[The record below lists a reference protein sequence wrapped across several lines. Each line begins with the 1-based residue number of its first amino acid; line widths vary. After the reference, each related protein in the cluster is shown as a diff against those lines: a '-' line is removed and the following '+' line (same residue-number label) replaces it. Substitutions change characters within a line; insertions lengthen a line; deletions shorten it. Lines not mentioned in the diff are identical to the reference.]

1 MRALTYLDNGATSF
15 PKPASV
21 YRELDRCVRT
31 YCGNAGRSSHSLS
44 VAAAEKIY
52 ECRSVIA
59 KLVGLS
65 KPERVVFTYNTTH
78 AINTALYGVLKH
90 GDHVITGKTE
100 HNAVMR
106 PLKAMEKEGMITLSQ
121 VDTSNTDELI
131 RRLSVLINPKTRAI
145 VLSHASNVL
154 PLVLDMGKIG
164 ALCRSRG
171 VLFIA
176 DCAQSAGLHSIDM
189 EKDKIDIVCLPSH
202 KGLLGIQGAGALCIG
217 EGVDEKRIKPVF
229 QGGNGV
235 MSQSYFMSE
244 LLPERLEA
252 GTLSTPAI
260 ASLCEGAKY
269 VLKVGTESILSSVS
283 ALADSAFERLSSI
296 KAITVYSIPNGA
308 EYKSSVLFNLNG
320 IPSETLAMELD
331 KRSVCV
337 RGGLHCAPDAHRY
350 IGTQHNGALRASF
363 GIFNTASDVEKLY
376 SSVKDIAF
384 KGL

>member
-15 PKPASV
+15 PKPACV

-31 YCGNAGRSSHSLS
+31 YCGNAGRASHTLS
-44 VAAAEKIY
+44 VAASEKIY

-59 KLVGLS
+59 QLVGLS
-65 KPERVVFTYNTTH
+65 KPERVVFTYNTTY
-78 AINTALYGVLKH
+78 AINTALYGVLNR

-106 PLKAMEKEGMITLSQ
+106 PLKSMEKEGMIALSQ
-121 VDTSNTDELI
+121 VDTCNTDELI
-131 RRLSVLINPKTRAI
+131 KHLSVLINPKTRAV

-154 PLVLDMGKIG
+154 PIVLNMGKIG
-164 ALCRSRG
+164 ALCRSKG

-176 DCAQSAGLHSIDM
+176 DCAQSAGLHRIDM
-189 EKDKIDIVCLPSH
+189 ENDNIDIVCLPSH

-217 EGVDEKRIKPVF
+217 ENVDEKRIRPVF

-244 LLPERLEA
+244 LLPERLES
-252 GTLSTPAI
+252 GTLSAPAI

-269 VLKVGTESILSSVS
+269 VLKVGYDNILSSVS
-283 ALADSAFERLSSI
+283 SLSDSAFERLSSI
-296 KAITVYSIPNGA
+296 KGVTVYSIPNGA
-308 EYKSSVLFNLNG
+308 EHKSSVLFNLNG
-320 IPSETLAMELD
+320 IPSETLASELD

-350 IGTQHNGALRASF
+350 IGTQHNGAVRASF
-363 GIFNTASDVEKLY
+363 GVFNTASDVEKLY
-376 SSVKDIAF
+376 ASVKDIAVR
-384 KGL
+384 GL